1 VPPWLRSLNALRL
14 GEDVRASLAAL
25 RPVLDDLVDALERQ
39 QRAMAA
45 LVTGL
50 AAPIASTPRLLRSRR
65 RRRRIL
71 RGRQRRVARVPAQT
85 PLELGHAS
93 LQPLIRLDQPLVRLD
108 QRVELKQQPDSRR
121 AITIQDRLR
130 LGTLH
135 TTQVR

>member
-1 VPPWLRSLNALRL
+1 M
-14 GEDVRASLAAL
+14 
-25 RPVLDDLVDALERQ
+25 LDDLVYPFEREQPSVPAL
-39 QRAMAA
+39 MP
-45 LVTGL
+45 GL
-50 AAPIASTPRLLRSRR
+50 AAPRPTGARPTWPRR
-65 RRRRIL
+65 RRGRIL
-71 RGRQRRVARVPAQT
+71 RGRQRRVARTPAQP